1 MVDIYYYHYR
11 PPHPYPQTLNHLTV
25 PDNYVLILFYYVA
38 YTGLYDG
45 GGYWFCA
52 DNNTY
57 VYAFVCT
64 VVAVVYT

>member
-11 PPHPYPQTLNHLTV
+11 PPHPCPQTLNHLTV

-45 GGYWFCA
+45 GGYVMWG
-52 DNNTY
+52 DNNTDGY
-57 VYAFVCT
+57 SFMRGG
-64 VVAVVYT
+64 VVVVYT